1 MNTPESREGNV
12 IRYAVYLIGYVLVF
26 AVVKL
31 VTRKSPLH
39 IWNLIL
45 FGVTAAMI
53 LLFYIYRYNREN
65 RFFARDFKLPW
76 LGNFSAV
83 VLLTLVITATRI
95 LISYLQAY
103 GKINFYD
110 FQIIYLRDQSVGMF
124 WFLIVAQGIILPMLQ
139 EFLAT
144 GFLFNYVFRKESV
157 QVAVVGIIVSGL
169 IFSVLNYQSSLINF
183 IIEVIYGM
191 LFAWSYLY
199 SQTIFMPIY
208 LAMLSGVL
216 TVIMI

>member
-1 MNTPESREGNV
+1 M
-12 IRYAVYLIGYVLVF
+12 VF

-39 IWNLIL
+39 VWDLIL
-45 FGVTAAMI
+45 FGVVAAMI
-53 LLFYIYRYNREN
+53 LLFYVYRYNREN

-83 VLLTLVITATRI
+83 VLLTLVLTATRI
-95 LISYLQAY
+95 SISYLQAY
-103 GKINFYD
+103 GKIPLYD
-110 FQIIYLRDQSVGMF
+110 FQTIYLKSQSTGMF
-124 WFLIVAQGIILPMLQ
+124 WFLIVVQGIILPILQ

-144 GFLFNYVFRKESV
+144 GFLFNYAFRRDSV

-199 SQTIFMPIY
+199 SQTIYMPIY
-208 LAMLSGVL
+208 LAILSSVL
-216 TVIMI
+216 TVIMV